1 MPTILRK
8 GGFVVKLY
16 GPPREHAPPHVH
28 VEHGP
33 DELVVIRLRTK
44 ESPQRV
50 WRAYGMKDSDVL
62 TAFRLVEAHHR
73 RILRAWRKLHDDA
86 KGQ

>member
-16 GPPREHAPPHVH
+16 GPPREHPPPHVH

-33 DELVVIRLRTK
+33 AELVVIRLRTK
-44 ESPQRV
+44 DSSQRI
-50 WRAYGMKDSDVL
+50 WRAYGMKDSDIV
-62 TAFRLVEAHHR
+62 TAYRLVEAHHG
-73 RILRAWRKLHDDA
+73 RILRAWRKLHGDA
-86 KGQ
+86 QGQ